1 MAKLLF
7 KFLAVSILLGEV
19 GAARAAAE
27 GVQLDFDGARLEKIG
42 LFDWFSSGDQTAAT
56 VTPADVADPIILV
69 VGLDLSS
76 SNPLIAP
83 NSDLRAKAAK
93 WVQEMIAGTADQL
106 LPPLPVGSMIL
117 VRTFGDADP
126 THQGLLEFEK
136 LKSIIIVDRNT
147 RPIAAKRIGEII
159 ANVPQSMAKS
169 GIKPQGA
176 TYVVGFLADVARE
189 VKEADDKYH
198 RELQKN
204 IFRREFKFRTKVVL
218 LSDGI
223 ECSPSFDF
231 ENAKST
237 KLPDPYE
244 RFHQCEELSIYGLAA
259 GGPGC
264 GNAPIRD
271 RVVRF
276 NRVYRA
282 WDQWAKDAG
291 CSRFSGK
298 D

>member
-1 MAKLLF
+1 MS
-7 KFLAVSILLGEV
+7 V
-19 GAARAAAE
+19 
-27 GVQLDFDGARLEKIG
+27 ARLLAYIKSLSRRGRMEN
-42 LFDWFSSGDQTAAT
+42 
-56 VTPADVADPIILV
+56 
-69 VGLDLSS
+69 DLYEE
-76 SNPLIAP
+76 LQFH
-83 NSDLRAKAAK
+83 L
-93 WVQEMIAGTADQL
+93 Q
-106 LPPLPVGSMIL
+106 
-117 VRTFGDADP
+117 
-126 THQGLLEFEK
+126 
-136 LKSIIIVDRNT
+136 
-147 RPIAAKRIGEII
+147 
-159 ANVPQSMAKS
+159 
-169 GIKPQGA
+169 
-176 TYVVGFLADVARE
+176 
-189 VKEADDKYH
+189 

-291 CSRFSGK
+291 CSKFSGK